1 MHLAIVDD
9 LEMDQKALQ
18 QQLSSYLDSHHIAYR
33 LSLFSDGENFLAAY
47 RPKQFDG
54 VFLDNGM
61 DRLSGMETARR
72 LRSLDKRIPLIFVTV
87 EESYALEGY
96 TVQAMDYIIK
106 PVTMERLLQV
116 MERLL
121 ANDRLSHVI
130 EIKADRMTRQL
141 LLDDILYVRSIGHF
155 LEIHTTNEVLK
166 PYMTLGYLLSLL
178 EQMGEYG
185 APGKGRRF
193 QNCCR
198 GYLVSFDHVRS
209 LETSDLVLADGSR
222 VPISRS
228 RYKEMQAA
236 YAHYLFA
243 RTRIT
248 L

>member
-9 LEMDQKALQ
+9 LATDQKTLR
-18 QQLSSYLDSHHIAYR
+18 QQLSSYLDGYHIDHQI
-33 LSLFSDGENFLAAY
+33 SCFSNGESFLDAY
-47 RPKQFDG
+47 RPKRFDG
-54 VFLDNGM
+54 VFLDNGL

-72 LRSLDKRIPLIFVTV
+72 LRSLDKRVPLIFVTV

-106 PVTMERLLQV
+106 PVSRERLRPV
-116 MERLL
+116 MDRLL

-130 EIKADRMTRQL
+130 EIKADRMVRQL
-141 LLDDILYVRSIGHF
+141 LVDDILYVRSAGHF
-155 LEIHTTNEVLK
+155 LEVHTTKEVLK
-166 PYMTLGYLLSLL
+166 PYMTLGYLLSLF

-185 APGKGRRF
+185 SPDQGRRF

-198 GYLVSFDHVRS
+198 GYLVSLDHVCS
-209 LETSDLVLADGSR
+209 LETTDLLLTDGSR

-228 RYKEMQAA
+228 RYKEIQTA

-243 RTRIT
+243 RTRDP